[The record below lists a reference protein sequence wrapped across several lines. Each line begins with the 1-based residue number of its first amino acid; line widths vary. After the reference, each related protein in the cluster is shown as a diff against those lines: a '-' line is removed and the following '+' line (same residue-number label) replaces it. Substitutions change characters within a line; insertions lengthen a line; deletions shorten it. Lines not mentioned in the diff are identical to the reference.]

1 MQLAWLSLAIITTVG
16 YHLVMKVT
24 PTAVNPFLSLA
35 ATYAL
40 GAAVFLA
47 CFALAPDGPTL
58 REGLKPLN
66 WTAIAL
72 AVMVVGLDVG
82 FLMLYRSGFEV
93 SLGQIVTQSAA
104 ALDPR
109 GRGHRPVPGEDQCR
123 ESRRHRAVRVGPV
136 ADQSE
141 VALTANGGRFLLH
154 HGLAN

>member
-1 MQLAWLSLAIITTVG
+1 MQFAWLSLALVTTAG

-24 PTAVNPFLSLA
+24 PAAVNPFLSLA

-66 WTAIAL
+66 WTAFAL

-82 FLMLYRSGFEV
+82 FLMLYRSGFDV
-93 SLGQIVTQSAA
+93 SLGQIVTQSGA
-104 ALDPR
+104 ALVLLVA
-109 GRGHRPVPGEDQCR
+109 GIALFKEKINAANLAGIALCVVGLWLI
-123 ESRRHRAVRVGPV
+123 SRK
-136 ADQSE
+136 
-141 VALTANGGRFLLH
+141 
-154 HGLAN
+154 